1 MNQELLD
8 LLRDILS
15 QVIAGIPFGTIFSLI
30 IYYALN
36 KIKKKTSEFPE
47 KANEIE
53 VKVKDFS
60 KEVKQGL
67 NDIKQEVTEIVNE
80 KLETKSLL
88 YGVIVGRATILQATQ
103 VALATKKT
111 HRGRLYLLRN

>member
-15 QVIAGIPFGTIFSLI
+15 QVIAGIPFGAILSLI

-36 KIKKKTSEFPE
+36 KIKEKTSEFPE
-47 KANEIE
+47 KAKEIE

-67 NDIKQEVTEIVNE
+67 NDIKQEVTERFI
-80 KLETKSLL
+80 
-88 YGVIVGRATILQATQ
+88 
-103 VALATKKT
+103 
-111 HRGRLYLLRN
+111 